1 VSSKLVVR
9 SGFGIFFNGQDFHGT
24 SGGNLLFA
32 PPNVYSLSLTRVGL
46 TGPPPVI
53 LSQPIPANFLDTSS
67 ILASNIS
74 IQTRPVDRLTGRVY
88 QWNTA
93 IQLATSKSSNLEL
106 AYVGN
111 TADDLDSAFNPNQVP
126 WGQDGSVIANRRF
139 QQWRSFSALE
149 YTGKSHYNAL
159 QAKFEKRITTS
170 WYNLTSYTY
179 ACGLA
184 DVAYF
189 GSSGGGTQYYDFSK
203 AVPDPIFEPAFNEQ
217 LSRQRLA
224 VTNVWKLPLGRGARF
239 GGQIPKALNVL
250 IGGWQTQ
257 FILTT
262 RSGLPVNVTLPTT
275 GVDPTTNKSF
285 SFFSSQGGGQIRP
298 NIVGDPNTGISPE
311 TDRSA
316 FLNLKAFSLQPIN
329 TPGNAARNV
338 AWGPSAFDVD
348 GGITK
353 RFSIGERNSFDFRLE
368 LFNLMNHVNFGQPA
382 STWGSANFGLITTA
396 ANGALGNPRQIQM
409 ALRFAF

>member
-1 VSSKLVVR
+1 M
-9 SGFGIFFNGQDFHGT
+9 
-24 SGGNLLFA
+24 
-32 PPNVYSLSLTRVGL
+32 
-46 TGPPPVI
+46 
-53 LSQPIPANFLDTSS
+53 
-67 ILASNIS
+67 
-74 IQTRPVDRLTGRVY
+74 
-88 QWNTA
+88 
-93 IQLATSKSSNLEL
+93 
-106 AYVGN
+106 
-111 TADDLDSAFNPNQVP
+111 
-126 WGQDGSVIANRRF
+126 
-139 QQWRSFSALE
+139 
-149 YTGKSHYNAL
+149 
-159 QAKFEKRITTS
+159 
-170 WYNLTSYTY
+170 
-179 ACGLA
+179 
-184 DVAYF
+184 
-189 GSSGGGTQYYDFSK
+189 
-203 AVPDPIFEPAFNEQ
+203 PDPIFEPAFNEQ